1 MAQPTPAPAVP
12 APHPLLAAGM
22 AAHQSGRAAEAR
34 AAYGQLLAEQPEH
47 PDAHHLLGLLEVG
60 EGHVDPALALLR
72 RAVELRPAE
81 PMFHNNLGNLLQLTG
96 RLDEAE
102 RHYIQALELDPSR
115 IDVLNNAALLQA
127 RRGDLDA
134 AIETLTRVVGVA
146 PEYTD
151 ARHNLVGLYLR
162 AGKLHEAIDACS
174 EGLITSP
181 RHPGLRRMLGIAYS
195 TLGKTGQAIEVYRN
209 WLADEPGN
217 AQARHHLAGLT
228 GEDVPEQAAA
238 DYVRQTFKTFAASFD
253 AKLAQL
259 GYRAP
264 QFVAS
269 ALERRRGG
277 DGVQGRK
284 GGSGRALAIA
294 DAGCGTGLCAPLL
307 APWARHLVGVDL
319 SGAMLEQAQQ
329 RGGYDEL
336 VESDLVAFLQAR
348 PRAFDVVVS
357 ADTLCYFGRLDQAAA
372 AARASLVD
380 GGLLVF
386 TVEAHP
392 DEPGAPDY
400 RLHHHGRYSHRL
412 GYVQAVLGAAGF
424 EGIGAE
430 QVVLRQEGASP
441 VNGWLIAA
449 DAGRA

>member
-1 MAQPTPAPAVP
+1 MAPPPASPAAP
-12 APHPLLAAGM
+12 APHPLLTAGM
-22 AAHQSGRAAEAR
+22 AAHQEGRAGEAR
-34 AAYGQLLAEQPEH
+34 AAYEQLLAEEPDH
-47 PDAHHLLGLLEVG
+47 PDAHHLLGLLEVA
-60 EGHVDPALALLR
+60 EGHADEALALIR
-72 RAVELRPAE
+72 RAVALRPAE
-81 PMFHNNLGNLLQLTG
+81 PMFHNNLGNLLQWLG

-102 RHYIQALELDPSR
+102 RHYIQALELDPTR

-134 AIETLTRVVGVA
+134 ATETLSRIVLVA
-146 PEYTD
+146 PGYTD
-151 ARHNLVGLYLR
+151 ARHNLVGLHLR
-162 AGKLHEAIDACS
+162 AGRLHEAIQECS

-181 RHPGLRRMLGIAYS
+181 RHPGLRRMLGMAYS
-195 TLGKTGQAIEVYRN
+195 TLGQTEQAIEVYRH

-264 QFVAS
+264 QFVAD
-269 ALERRRGG
+269 LVGRRRGG
-277 DGVQGRK
+277 AGRML
-284 GGSGRALAIA
+284 RMA

-307 APWARHLVGVDL
+307 APMACRLVGVDL
-319 SGAMLEQAQQ
+319 SETMLEQARQ

-357 ADTLCYFGRLDQAAA
+357 ADTLCYFGRLDRAAA

-386 TVEAHP
+386 TVESHP

-412 GYVQAVLGAAGF
+412 GYLQAVLEAAGF
-424 EGIGAE
+424 AGIDAE
-430 QVVLRQEGASP
+430 PVVLRQEGAQP
-441 VNGWLIAA
+441 VAGWLVGAEVA
-449 DAGRA
+449 T